1 MGGQTLEPPQ
11 LVVEL
16 WPGRGIAVWKIQTS
30 DDESIN
36 ACFNV
41 ATVDV
46 IGVAGQSAL
55 RFDRI
60 TSSRD
65 STWRSLA
72 VGLRE
77 DNPVVAATLHSGSFP
92 LFALVKVALVVALGI
107 VLLGG
112 RPVALTG
119 TRLVVVTFCLIAIGN
134 LISVL
139 SS

>member
-1 MGGQTLEPPQ
+1 MLNFQSSTPAIPRRLLWTWLALLALSQ
-11 LVVEL
+11 LADL
-16 WPGRGIAVWKIQTS
+16 
-30 DDESIN
+30 
-36 ACFNV
+36 
-41 ATVDV
+41 AT
-46 IGVAGQSAL
+46 
-55 RFDRI
+55 
-60 TSSRD
+60 
-65 STWRSLA
+65 TWRSLA

-92 LFALVKVALVVALGI
+92 LFALVKVALVVALGT